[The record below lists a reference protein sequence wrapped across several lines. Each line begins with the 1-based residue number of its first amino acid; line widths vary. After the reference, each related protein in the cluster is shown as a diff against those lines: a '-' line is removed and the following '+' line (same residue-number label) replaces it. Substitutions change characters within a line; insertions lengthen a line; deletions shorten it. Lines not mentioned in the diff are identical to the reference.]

1 MKPGQISIDKSGG
14 GALERIARLMALEAT
29 SIEVGIQGE
38 AVPVPLET
46 RAKPEQL
53 QDLPSIAAR
62 LEYGDPETNLPARP
76 WMSTT
81 ADKHGKEWA
90 KELNKVVKLTA
101 RGEHEKA
108 DMGLR
113 IIGAIAVGNMQDN
126 LRDGGWAKNAES
138 TRIAKWENLSRPG
151 PLEAFISQ
159 PLIESGQLVQSHRAV
174 LVRDGDMEVVPY
186 KRREVIA

>member
-1 MKPGQISIDKSGG
+1 MKPGQITIDKSGG

-38 AVPVPLET
+38 AAPVPLEE
-46 RAKPEQL
+46 RARPEQL

-62 LEYGDPETNLPARP
+62 LEFGDPATNLPARP

-81 ADKHGKEWA
+81 ADKYGKQWA
-90 KELNKVVKLTA
+90 KELEKVVKLTG
-101 RGEHEKA
+101 RGEYEKA

-113 IIGAIAVGNMQDN
+113 IVGAIAVGNMQDT
-126 LRDGGWAKNAES
+126 LRDGNWAKNAES
-138 TRIAKWENLSRPG
+138 TKRAKWENLSQPG
-151 PLEAFISQ
+151 PYEAFISQ
-159 PLIESGQLVQSHRAV
+159 PLIESGQLAQSHRAV
-174 LVRDGDMEVVPY
+174 LVRGGEMEVVEY